1 MIVEVAVIKGY
12 GSGPGENAPIF
23 QSGNLSLERH
33 NIEVLGKPDA
43 QFTKPVRR
51 ARYSVADRVIVYS
64 MKRRNKI
71 LVAEIVTRPSRCIK
85 RRAQHGLERPK
96 EFGFHAR
103 ETGAGLSNSSNCST
117 AHRDPSDVPQG
128 LAAGVRSRQGRLSAL
143 QGAYSRWGWIGP
155 WLRLM
160 DGRTRLHLYECRQGS
175 ILVGMAILSRQ
186 TLVRRGLIRVNT
198 HSLHSTPGIGPEL
211 FIEYNGCLARS
222 GYESLTLSQ
231 LIQDLDESSK
241 DWDEV
246 RLANIPSRIW
256 SDLDTSSTKLRKH
269 SDDSLSTWITPLQ
282 DATDVGAIISR
293 LRAGRRSKIARS
305 FREYERNGKL
315 QASAASTVEQA
326 IHDFRSMGDL
336 HTRRWNLAGLPG
348 SFANHEWVRFHEDV
362 IRTGKPRNEVQI
374 VHVQCGTRTIG
385 YTYNFLWRGS
395 VLMLQSGFTKEHSNH
410 LRPGYV
416 SHILAME
423 LNARLGYKSYD
434 FLAGDAD
441 YKSVLAYP
449 GEQLVTGRLQRPRWR
464 LRAEDMAV
472 RSVRKLR
479 SLKSPDSVANDKT
492 D

>member
-1 MIVEVAVIKGY
+1 M
-12 GSGPGENAPIF
+12 
-23 QSGNLSLERH
+23 
-33 NIEVLGKPDA
+33 
-43 QFTKPVRR
+43 
-51 ARYSVADRVIVYS
+51 
-64 MKRRNKI
+64 
-71 LVAEIVTRPSRCIK
+71 
-85 RRAQHGLERPK
+85 
-96 EFGFHAR
+96 R

-143 QGAYSRWGWIGP
+143 QEAYSSMRSEERTCVTSRTDDRRSSTLPQSSRRGLSGTFRELPPLSQLEAAWRTLEEDSNCSFFLSWGWIGP

-256 SDLDTSSTKLRKH
+256 NDLDTSSTKLRKH